1 MKNLVRQQLFRPG
14 QPYGNEFKEFFAI
27 LYVGTVSKRFFRN
40 HYIKYYEIYFYSNKS
55 LTTGFW
61 CIGGMIGALSGGA
74 AANFFGRKL
83 SLVLTNIFTLT
94 GAFLEAYSMATYCGP
109 TFEFEDNFYDFM
121 LAGRF
126 INGIGCGLC
135 TTLGKSFK
143 NFYSNFPLWYQK
155 LKL

>member
-1 MKNLVRQQLFRPG
+1 MYEKS
-14 QPYGNEFKEFFAI
+14 
-27 LYVGTVSKRFFRN
+27 GTSATFSSWSTVWEWVKRFFCTFLWIIFN
-40 HYIKYYEIYFYSNKS
+40 KIFQKSLGQILLKVYFNSNES

-83 SLVLTNIFTLT
+83 SLILTNIFTLT

-109 TFEFEDNFYDFM
+109 TFDFADNLYDFM

-135 TTLGKSFK
+135 TTLGKR
-143 NFYSNFPLWYQK
+143 L
-155 LKL
+155 

>member
-1 MKNLVRQQLFRPG
+1 MGFSIHLKLQPELCMKNPGHQQLFPPG
-14 QPYGNEFKEFFAI
+14 QLYGNKLKDFFCIFLNHFQNFFPKSFGQI
-27 LYVGTVSKRFFRN
+27 LWN
-40 HYIKYYEIYFYSNKS
+40 IYFNSNKS

-83 SLVLTNIFTLT
+83 SLILTNIFTLT

-109 TFEFEDNFYDFM
+109 TFDFADNLYDFM

-135 TTLGKSFK
+135 TTLGKS
-143 NFYSNFPLWYQK
+143 L
-155 LKL
+155 